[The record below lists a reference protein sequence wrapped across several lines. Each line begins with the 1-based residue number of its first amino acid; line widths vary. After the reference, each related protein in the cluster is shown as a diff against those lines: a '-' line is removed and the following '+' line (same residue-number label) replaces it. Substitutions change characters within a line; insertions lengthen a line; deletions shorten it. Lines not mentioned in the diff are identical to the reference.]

1 MADDAVYYD
10 PYNWE
15 IDNDPYPTF
24 KRLRD
29 EAPLYRNDEHG
40 FWAVSRFA
48 DVEKGL
54 LDWRTYRSG
63 RGSVLEMI
71 KMGVEIPPG
80 SILFEDPPTHD
91 IHRALLARVFTPK
104 RMNALEADVRG
115 FCADVLDEKRD
126 APGFDFV
133 SDLGNYVPMRAIGML
148 MGVPEED
155 QQRLRDKFDE
165 GFVMESED
173 DLPEAGYDGISV
185 LMGELTGYLDWRVDH
200 PSDDLMTELLNAEV
214 EELDGSKRRLSR
226 EEVLGYVGLL
236 IGAGNE
242 TTTRLIGFTGRVLGE
257 NPDALREVSAD
268 HSLIPQAIEET
279 LRLEAPSPVQ
289 ARYVNEDVEWY
300 GQKIDEGEIML
311 FINGAAN
318 RDERKFEDP
327 DAFNI
332 HRKADRHLTFGYG
345 IHHCLGAALA
355 RLEGRIALEEVLKRF
370 PFWEVDWDNVVQAH
384 TTTVRGYHHMPVL
397 TTKA

>member
-1 MADDAVYYD
+1 MGDDAVYYD

-71 KMGVEIPPG
+71 KAGVEIPPG

-91 IHRALLARVFTPK
+91 IHRSLLARVFTPK
-104 RMNALEADVRG
+104 RMNALEVDVRR

-155 QQRLRDKFDE
+155 QQRLKDKFDE
-165 GFVMESED
+165 GFTMDNED
-173 DLPEAGYDGISV
+173 EIPDASYGGVSV
-185 LMGELTGYLDWRVDH
+185 LFDELTAYLDWRVNN
-200 PSDDLMTELLNAEV
+200 PSDDLMTELLNAEA
-214 EELDGSKRRLSR
+214 EELDGTKRKLSR

-257 NPDALREVSAD
+257 NPEALREISAD
-268 HSLIPQAIEET
+268 HSLVPQAIEEV
-279 LRLEAPSPVQ
+279 LRLEPPSPVQ
-289 ARYVNEDVEWY
+289 ARYINEDVEWY
-300 GQKIDEGEIML
+300 GQKIEEGEIML

-318 RDERKFEDP
+318 HDERKFEDP
-327 DAFNI
+327 DAFNL
-332 HRKADRHLTFGYG
+332 HRKTDRHLTFGYG

-370 PFWEVDWDNVVQAH
+370 PSWEVDWDNVKQSH

>member
-1 MADDAVYYD
+1 MSNDEVYYD

-29 EAPLYRNDEHG
+29 EAPLYRNEEHG

-71 KMGVEIPPG
+71 KMGVDIPPG

-91 IHRALLARVFTPK
+91 IHRSLLARVFTPK
-104 RMNALEADVRG
+104 RRHALEGDVRQ

-133 SDLGNYVPMRAIGML
+133 SDLGKYVPMRAIGML

-155 QQRLRDKFDE
+155 QQELRDTFDE
-165 GFVMESED
+165 GFVMASED
-173 DLPEAGYDGISV
+173 DVPEVSRDPLG
-185 LMGELTGYLDWRVDH
+185 LMVQSIGKYLDWRVDN

-214 EELDGSKRRLSR
+214 EEIDGTKRRLSR

-242 TTTRLIGFTGRVLGE
+242 TTTRLIGFTGRILGQ
-257 NPDALREVSAD
+257 NPDALAEISANHD
-268 HSLIPQAIEET
+268 LIDPAIEEI
-279 LRLEAPSPVQ
+279 LRLEPPSPVQ

-318 RDERKFEDP
+318 HDERKFANP
-327 DAFNI
+327 DVFDL

-370 PFWEVDWDNVVQAH
+370 PSWEVDWDNVEQAH